1 MFSTTPFYFSTIR
14 KYIILFGTLFN
25 GIYITRTNSAGQVTL
40 VERVPITY
48 GPKEKMLTRVT
59 QDPNIDRQTA
69 TYPLPMMAFE
79 MTGFNYDGAR
89 KLQTV
94 NRIAVVDPD
103 NKEKNKYQYMPVPYN
118 IGFRLS
124 ILVKNAEDGNKI
136 VEQILPYFTPDWT
149 TTVHLIPEMGVTA
162 DIPVVLNTVTLDDV
176 YEGDFKERRSLVWT
190 LDFTLKGYLYGP
202 IKTQKVVKFTNT
214 QFFTA
219 NSSVFAQIFS
229 SNTGLFIANTAQVA
243 EAVNAVPAA
252 AYIQIRPGLTANG
265 QPTSNAALSIPVA
278 DIIATDDFGYI
289 TTITEQDY
297 GTE

>member
-1 MFSTTPFYFSTIR
+1 MFSTNPFYFSTIR

-25 GIYITRTNSAGQVTL
+25 NIYITRTNKDGKTTL

-79 MTGFNYDGAR
+79 MTSFDYDGSR

-94 NRIAVVDPD
+94 NRMAVADPD
-103 NKEKNKYQYMPVPYN
+103 NKANNKYQYVPVPYN

-124 ILVKNAEDGNKI
+124 ILVKNAEDGNKV

-149 TTVHLIPEMGVTA
+149 TSVHLIPEMNVTM
-162 DIPVVLNTVTLDDV
+162 DIPVILNRVDIEDV
-176 YEGDFKERRSLVWT
+176 YEGNFKERRTLVWT

-202 IKTQKVVKFTNT
+202 VKNKKVIKF
-214 QFFTA
+214 
-219 NSSVFAQIFS
+219 
-229 SNTGLFIANTAQVA
+229 SNTEFFVVGGDNIVADNTIPVA
-243 EAVNAVPAA
+243 AF
-252 AYIQIRPGLTANG
+252 IQIQPGLTANG
-265 QPTSNAALSIPVA
+265 EPTSNAALSIPVA
-278 DIIATDDFGYI
+278 DIVATDDFGYV

-297 GTE
+297 GQQ

>member
-25 GIYITRTNSAGQVTL
+25 NIYISRTDKNGNTTFI
-40 VERVPITY
+40 ERVPITY
-48 GPKEKMLTRVT
+48 GPKDKMLTRVV
-59 QDPNIDRQTA
+59 QDPNIDRPTA
-69 TYPLPMMAFE
+69 TYPLPMMSFE
-79 MTGFNYDGAR
+79 MTGFDYDGSR

-103 NKEKNKYQYMPVPYN
+103 SNDKNKYQYAPVPYN
-118 IGFRLS
+118 IGFQLN

-149 TTVHLIPEMGVTA
+149 TSAHLIPEMNVTM
-162 DIPVVLNTVTLDDV
+162 DIPVVLNRVNLDDV

-202 IKTQKVVKFTNT
+202 TKKTKIIKFANTEFFVVKDT
-214 QFFTA
+214 
-219 NSSVFAQIFS
+219 SS
-229 SNTGLFIANTAQVA
+229 ANTSNPV
-243 EAVNAVPAA
+243 VT
-252 AYIQIRPGLTANG
+252 YIQVQPGLTANG
-265 QPTSNAALSIPVA
+265 EPTSNSSLSIPVA
-278 DIIATDDFGYI
+278 DIVATDDFGYV

-297 GTE
+297 GQ